1 MSKAVIAIPTFRR
14 PAGLLQLLQS
24 LAVLST
30 SHEVVIVVADNDEV
44 DREGFGA
51 VEKLKSQ
58 GYRWPIEA
66 IVVTSRG
73 ISQARN
79 ALIDASLKLAGAT
92 HVLMLDDDEIA
103 DPDWLDEMIRRQL
116 ETGADIVG
124 GRVNRLF
131 EGEKPKWADGVLLLS
146 NKTRSG
152 SGHVEMIDS
161 TANILFAWPYLSQ
174 LELPV
179 FDISF
184 GLTGGGDKEALTRL
198 KRAGARFAWSEAA
211 VVWEQMPASR
221 LTEDWVLK
229 RAFRIGNS
237 DMRVLLRH
245 HSSWTEV
252 GMEILKAFAVLAGAP
267 ALLLR
272 AWRDETRWIRAR
284 MMIWR
289 AAGKLWAFAGLNYRE
304 YLVTH
309 GS

>member
-24 LAVLST
+24 LAELT
-30 SHEVVIVVADNDEV
+30 TCHEVVVIVADNDAAN
-44 DREGFGA
+44 REGLQA

-58 GYRWPIEA
+58 GYRWPVDA
-66 IVVTSRG
+66 IVVASRG

-79 ALIDASLKLAGAT
+79 ALIEASLKVDGAT

-103 DPDWLDEMIRRQL
+103 EPQWLDGMIHRQI

-131 EGEKPKWADGVLLLS
+131 EGEKPKWADGVPILS
-146 NKTRSG
+146 NKTRSDAG
-152 SGHVEMIDS
+152 NVDLIDS
-161 TANILFAWPYLSQ
+161 TANILFARPYLEG
-174 LELPV
+174 LKPPV

-198 KRAGARFAWSEAA
+198 KRAGASSAWSEAA

-229 RAFRIGNS
+229 RAFRVGNS

-267 ALLLR
+267 VLLLR

>member
-1 MSKAVIAIPTFRR
+1 MSKAVVAIPTYRR
-14 PAGLLQLLQS
+14 PSGLLQLLQS

-30 SHEVVIVVADNDEV
+30 THQLHVIVGDNDGV
-44 DREGFGA
+44 NREGVLA
-51 VEKLKSQ
+51 VETLKQQ
-58 GYRWPIEA
+58 GYRWPLEA
-66 IVVTSRG
+66 IVVTARG
-73 ISQARN
+73 ISQVRN
-79 ALIDASLKLAGAT
+79 ALIEASLEVDGAR

-103 DPDWLDEMIRRQL
+103 SPQWLDEMIRRQV

-124 GRVNRLF
+124 GRVNRQF
-131 EGEKPKWADGVLLLS
+131 DGEKPSWAEGVLLLS
-146 NKTRSG
+146 NKTRPETG
-152 SGHVEMIDS
+152 IVDLVDS
-161 TANILFAWPYLSQ
+161 TANILFARPFLDEAARP
-174 LELPV
+174 L

-211 VVWEQMPASR
+211 VVWEQIPASR

-229 RAFRIGNS
+229 RAYRVGNS

-252 GMEILKAFAVLAGAP
+252 GVEILKALAVLAGAP

-289 AAGKLWAFAGLNYRE
+289 AAGKLAAFAGLNYRE